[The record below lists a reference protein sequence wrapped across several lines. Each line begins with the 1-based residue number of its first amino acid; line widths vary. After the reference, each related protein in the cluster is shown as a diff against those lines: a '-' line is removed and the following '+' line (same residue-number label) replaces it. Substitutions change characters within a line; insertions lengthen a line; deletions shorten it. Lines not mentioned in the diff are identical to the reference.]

1 MFNILKKLIQ
11 KLFSRHKKETRSS
24 QRTFNVK
31 VYTNTPSEHLDE
43 CSGDKT
49 FEKDK
54 KGELEKES
62 EQPSISVKAAV
73 EISSDESSDNEI
85 IDVESLELEEEND
98 QITVPTEEIG
108 TVETEEVV
116 ITSLNDS
123 EEPGEDENVRDDKIE
138 ELELGE
144 ESDQSSG
151 FVEEA
156 VEISSDESS
165 DNEII
170 DVESLE
176 LEEENDQITV
186 PTEEIGTVETE
197 EVVITSLN
205 DSEEPGE
212 DENVRDDKI
221 EELELGEESDQ
232 SSGFVEEAVEI
243 SSDESTDNEITE
255 KVSLELEEDDQIT
268 VSIEESETVETGED
282 TVTNLDD
289 SGEDDEKEELIP
301 EEESEQPTAYVEEAV
316 ESSLEESSDNEVIE
330 KTESEQK
337 QTGISATEEENIE
350 VSEVQD
356 VTQSFEE
363 EEDEDNLTIEE
374 ALESMKKKKRVR
386 RTKTLEIKEPVE
398 QVVVDTSNLDMK
410 YQNIDVDINDFDT
423 MMNQLVGK
431 LSADKLIGLD
441 LLQIAGNDELKKK
454 IHARAIGHL
463 KVNYNKSSVV
473 LYEGINEIVVSL
485 VIIALDHYDGSLWDH
500 VQDEYNNLYVG
511 RSEQRVNALIRKILA
526 QSSNEPNNRY
536 INYVIRQTI
545 TPSYFVPDF
554 ITFAFDIYK
563 DTFKYELIDNSNIL
577 NEVLANVFIDISSKY
592 ESKNNQFKSKAKSY
606 KLIKTIRDIIDNI
619 DWFSELI
626 EYTKIILKYLDTYYW
641 NESKRNLPYFDYFEP
656 FFKDWI
662 SKNKIFFEAKERSN
676 HEKVQW
682 NATYSLKGVNVL
694 LHIPDHLISREYPAN
709 SIRIVVSHGSEVV
722 KVIDRPTITEVVGSN
737 LIIGNDV
744 VLENP
749 IGKVNYKIYSNSDV
763 IFDSKKT
770 LYREFLFFSENH
782 NEIKQGS
789 KYVGNIDVVGTDIKA
804 IKNIEVYYTN
814 QFYSIGNLVL
824 NEHESI
830 MMDDR
835 AVYTSY
841 SDDKM
846 LVGTKST
853 KAYISESIHHL
864 DIYTEVLGLIFT
876 CPKMDDKRI
885 QLQVNNSR
893 YLITDLSERGI
904 GDYTICEMSLDGY
917 TVQGFNYI
925 AVKELNTDST
935 LFKQSYFYCPEYT
948 HKCKLHNDEIVLNI
962 NCNLVEGK
970 EYIADT
976 KKDNMFELPF
986 TSQYFESELYLVPK
1000 VDIPVYRIEDG
1011 VWKPF
1016 REEISIKDITTYS
1029 KIWIDGIDFS
1039 QVKVSLPNKFVTDK
1053 LAVNYRDNKAYLP
1066 CAMIKGLESNGYAK
1080 CSINFYKDSLSVDS
1094 LNVYYRAVVDYKSM
1108 YMKYE
1113 NDDSV
1118 SISFNYFGKDDI
1130 TVKLF
1135 KGEECVCDVTTTD
1148 KPVHI
1153 KVPNIEKFTAYK
1165 IQILGGTNDIFS
1177 MNANQY
1183 NMYRKENIFFYD
1195 ANDIVGHTFNIDQG
1209 RGEVYDQ
1216 DNDEWYDKKLSF
1228 KYTTVHVDSMI
1239 EEDLYKVTVKHF
1251 DQKRRYKNN
1260 LQLLLTSEIVD
1271 GKFWCDISSEGD
1283 LLLYDNIAKSIV
1295 FIENKS
1301 TRKNLDIQEYRIS
1314 YVE

>member
-11 KLFSRHKKETRSS
+11 RLFSRQKKETRSS
-24 QRTFNVK
+24 QRASNVK
-31 VYTNTPSEHLDE
+31 VYTNKTSEHLGE
-43 CSGDKT
+43 CSEDETLEEGKNEELGLEEEREQTSGYVEETVEISSDNSSDNEIT
-49 FEKDK
+49 EKVGLESEEVNNQITVSTEESETVETEEVAVTSLDDSGEDEVIEDDK
-54 KGELEKES
+54 KEELNPEEES
-62 EQPSISVKAAV
+62 EQSSGFVEEPI
-73 EISSDESSDNEI
+73 EISSDESSENEI
-85 IDVESLELEEEND
+85 TEKINLELEEKND
-98 QITVPTEEIG
+98 QITASTEEAVTI
-108 TVETEEVV
+108 
-116 ITSLNDS
+116 LNDS
-123 EEPGEDENVRDDKIE
+123 EEAVEDDKKE
-138 ELELGE
+138 ELG
-144 ESDQSSG
+144 
-151 FVEEA
+151 
-156 VEISSDESS
+156 
-165 DNEII
+165 
-170 DVESLE
+170 
-176 LEEENDQITV
+176 
-186 PTEEIGTVETE
+186 P
-197 EVVITSLN
+197 
-205 DSEEPGE
+205 
-212 DENVRDDKI
+212 
-221 EELELGEESDQ
+221 
-232 SSGFVEEAVEI
+232 
-243 SSDESTDNEITE
+243 
-255 KVSLELEEDDQIT
+255 
-268 VSIEESETVETGED
+268 ED
-282 TVTNLDD
+282 TVDT
-289 SGEDDEKEELIP
+289 
-301 EEESEQPTAYVEEAV
+301 
-316 ESSLEESSDNEVIE
+316 SLEESSDNEII
-330 KTESEQK
+330 KNTESEER
-337 QTGISATEEENIE
+337 QTGILAAEEETIE
-350 VSEVQD
+350 VSENQD
-356 VTQSFEE
+356 GTQSFEE

-398 QVVVDTSNLDMK
+398 HVVVDTSNLDMK
-410 YQNIDVDINDFDT
+410 YQNIAVDFNDFDT

-454 IHARAIGHL
+454 IHTRAIEHL
-463 KVNYNKSSVV
+463 KVNYKKSSVV

-500 VQDEYNNLYVG
+500 VQDAYNDLYVG

-563 DTFKYELIDNSNIL
+563 DTFKYELIDNSNII

-641 NESKRNLPYFDYFEP
+641 NESKKNLPYFDYFEP

-682 NATYSLKGVNVL
+682 NATYSLKGINVL

-709 SIRIVVSHGSEVV
+709 SIKIVVSHGSEVV

-737 LIIGNDV
+737 LIVGNDV

-749 IGKVNYKIYSNSDV
+749 IGKVNYKIYSDSTV
-763 IFDSKKT
+763 IFDSKKA

-789 KYVGNIDVVGTDIKA
+789 KYVGNIDVVGKNIKA
-804 IKNIEVYYTN
+804 IKNIDVYHTS
-814 QFYSIGNLVL
+814 QFYSIGNLML

-835 AVYTSY
+835 VVYTSH
-841 SDDKM
+841 SDEKM

-853 KAYISESIHHL
+853 KAYVSESIHQL

-876 CPKMDDKRI
+876 CPKMDNKRI
-885 QLQVNNSR
+885 QLQVNDSR
-893 YLITDLSERGI
+893 YLITDLTERSI

-948 HKCKLHNDEIVLNI
+948 HKCKLHGGEIVLNI
-962 NCNLVEGK
+962 NCDIVEGK

-1016 REEISIKDITTYS
+1016 KEEISIKDITTYS

-1039 QVKVSLPNKFVTDK
+1039 QVKVSLPNKCVIDR

-1066 CAMIKGLESNGYAK
+1066 CAMIKGLESNGYAN

-1094 LNVYYRAVVDYKSM
+1094 LNVYYRAVLDHKSM
-1108 YMKYE
+1108 YMRYE
-1113 NDDSV
+1113 EDDNV

-1135 KGEECVCDVTTTD
+1135 KGEECVYDVTTTD
-1148 KPVHI
+1148 KPVRI

-1165 IQILGGTNDIFS
+1165 IQILGGINDIFS

-1195 ANDIVGHTFNIDQG
+1195 ANDIVGHTFKIDQG

-1228 KYTTVHVDSMI
+1228 KHTTVHVDSMI
-1239 EEDLYKVTVKHF
+1239 EEDLYMVTVKHF
-1251 DQKRRYKNN
+1251 DQKRRYKKS

>member
-123 EEPGEDENVRDDKIE
+123 EESGEDENVRDDKIE

-144 ESDQSSG
+144 ESDRSSG

-156 VEISSDESS
+156 VEISSEESS
-165 DNEII
+165 DNE
-170 DVESLE
+170 V
-176 LEEENDQITV
+176 
-186 PTEEIGTVETE
+186 
-197 EVVITSLN
+197 
-205 DSEEPGE
+205 
-212 DENVRDDKI
+212 
-221 EELELGEESDQ
+221 
-232 SSGFVEEAVEI
+232 
-243 SSDESTDNEITE
+243 TE

-301 EEESEQPTAYVEEAV
+301 EEESEQPTAYVEEEV

-337 QTGISATEEENIE
+337 QTAISATEEENIE
-350 VSEVQD
+350 VYEVQD
-356 VTQSFEE
+356 VTQSFKE

-374 ALESMKKKKRVR
+374 ALESVKKKKRVR
-386 RTKTLEIKEPVE
+386 RTKTLETKEPVE
-398 QVVVDTSNLDMK
+398 QVVVDTSNLDMR
-410 YQNIDVDINDFDT
+410 YQNIAVDINDFDT

-454 IHARAIGHL
+454 IHTRAIGHL

-676 HEKVQW
+676 HEKSTMECYVFFKG
-682 NATYSLKGVNVL
+682 NKCVITYS
-694 LHIPDHLISREYPAN
+694 
-709 SIRIVVSHGSEVV
+709 
-722 KVIDRPTITEVVGSN
+722 
-737 LIIGNDV
+737 
-744 VLENP
+744 
-749 IGKVNYKIYSNSDV
+749 
-763 IFDSKKT
+763 
-770 LYREFLFFSENH
+770 
-782 NEIKQGS
+782 
-789 KYVGNIDVVGTDIKA
+789 
-804 IKNIEVYYTN
+804 
-814 QFYSIGNLVL
+814 
-824 NEHESI
+824 
-830 MMDDR
+830 
-835 AVYTSY
+835 
-841 SDDKM
+841 
-846 LVGTKST
+846 
-853 KAYISESIHHL
+853 
-864 DIYTEVLGLIFT
+864 
-876 CPKMDDKRI
+876 
-885 QLQVNNSR
+885 
-893 YLITDLSERGI
+893 
-904 GDYTICEMSLDGY
+904 
-917 TVQGFNYI
+917 
-925 AVKELNTDST
+925 
-935 LFKQSYFYCPEYT
+935 
-948 HKCKLHNDEIVLNI
+948 
-962 NCNLVEGK
+962 
-970 EYIADT
+970 
-976 KKDNMFELPF
+976 
-986 TSQYFESELYLVPK
+986 
-1000 VDIPVYRIEDG
+1000 
-1011 VWKPF
+1011 
-1016 REEISIKDITTYS
+1016 
-1029 KIWIDGIDFS
+1029 
-1039 QVKVSLPNKFVTDK
+1039 
-1053 LAVNYRDNKAYLP
+1053 
-1066 CAMIKGLESNGYAK
+1066 
-1080 CSINFYKDSLSVDS
+1080 
-1094 LNVYYRAVVDYKSM
+1094 
-1108 YMKYE
+1108 
-1113 NDDSV
+1113 
-1118 SISFNYFGKDDI
+1118 
-1130 TVKLF
+1130 
-1135 KGEECVCDVTTTD
+1135 
-1148 KPVHI
+1148 
-1153 KVPNIEKFTAYK
+1153 
-1165 IQILGGTNDIFS
+1165 
-1177 MNANQY
+1177 
-1183 NMYRKENIFFYD
+1183 
-1195 ANDIVGHTFNIDQG
+1195 
-1209 RGEVYDQ
+1209 
-1216 DNDEWYDKKLSF
+1216 
-1228 KYTTVHVDSMI
+1228 
-1239 EEDLYKVTVKHF
+1239 
-1251 DQKRRYKNN
+1251 
-1260 LQLLLTSEIVD
+1260 
-1271 GKFWCDISSEGD
+1271 
-1283 LLLYDNIAKSIV
+1283 
-1295 FIENKS
+1295 
-1301 TRKNLDIQEYRIS
+1301 
-1314 YVE
+1314 

>member
-11 KLFSRHKKETRSS
+11 KLFSKHKKETCSS
-24 QRTFNVK
+24 QRTSNVK

-73 EISSDESSDNEI
+73 EISSNKSSDNEI

-98 QITVPTEEIG
+98 QITVLTEEIG
-108 TVETEEVV
+108 SVETEEVTV
-116 ITSLNDS
+116 TNPDDS
-123 EEPGEDENVRDDKIE
+123 GEDEVIEDDEKE
-138 ELELGE
+138 ELIPE
-144 ESDQSSG
+144 EGSEQSSG

-165 DNEII
+165 N
-170 DVESLE
+170 S
-176 LEEENDQITV
+176 
-186 PTEEIGTVETE
+186 
-197 EVVITSLN
+197 
-205 DSEEPGE
+205 
-212 DENVRDDKI
+212 
-221 EELELGEESDQ
+221 
-232 SSGFVEEAVEI
+232 
-243 SSDESTDNEITE
+243 EITE
-255 KVSLELEEDDQIT
+255 KVSLELEENDQIT
-268 VSIEESETVETGED
+268 VSIEESETVETEEVA
-282 TVTNLDD
+282 VTNLDD
-289 SGEDDEKEELIP
+289 SGEDEVIEDDEKEELVP
-301 EEESEQPTAYVEEAV
+301 EEESEQPTVYVEEAV

-363 EEDEDNLTIEE
+363 EEDEDSLTIEE

-386 RTKTLEIKEPVE
+386 RTKTLETKEPVE

-410 YQNIDVDINDFDT
+410 YQNIAVDINDFDT

-454 IHARAIGHL
+454 IHTRAIGHL

-682 NATYSLKGVNVL
+682 NATYSLKGINVL

-841 SDDKM
+841 SDEKM

-1108 YMKYE
+1108 YMRYE

-1118 SISFNYFGKDDI
+1118 SISFDYFGKDDI

-1148 KPVHI
+1148 KSVHI
-1153 KVPNIEKFTAYK
+1153 KVPNIEIFTAYK

>member
-11 KLFSRHKKETRSS
+11 RLFSRQKKETNSS
-24 QRTFNVK
+24 QSASNGK
-31 VYTNTPSEHLDE
+31 IYANKPSEDLDE
-43 CSGDKT
+43 CSEDVT
-49 FEKDK
+49 LTEDK
-54 KGELEKES
+54 KEELEEES
-62 EQPSISVKAAV
+62 EQPFISVKETV

-98 QITVPTEEIG
+98 QITVPTEDIG
-108 TVETEEVV
+108 TVETEEVA
-116 ITSLNDS
+116 ITSSNDS
-123 EEPGEDENVRDDKIE
+123 EESGEDENVRDDKIE

-144 ESDQSSG
+144 ESEQSSG

-156 VEISSDESS
+156 VEISSDGSS
-165 DNEII
+165 
-170 DVESLE
+170 
-176 LEEENDQITV
+176 
-186 PTEEIGTVETE
+186 
-197 EVVITSLN
+197 
-205 DSEEPGE
+205 
-212 DENVRDDKI
+212 
-221 EELELGEESDQ
+221 
-232 SSGFVEEAVEI
+232 
-243 SSDESTDNEITE
+243 DNEITE

-268 VSIEESETVETGED
+268 VSIEESETVETEEVA
-282 TVTNLDD
+282 VTNLDD
-289 SGEDDEKEELIP
+289 SGEDEVIEDDEKEELIP

-316 ESSLEESSDNEVIE
+316 ESSDNEVIE

-410 YQNIDVDINDFDT
+410 YQNIAVDINDFDT

-454 IHARAIGHL
+454 IHTRAIGHL
-463 KVNYNKSSVV
+463 KINYNKSSVV

-641 NESKRNLPYFDYFEP
+641 NESKENLPYFDYFEP

-682 NATYSLKGVNVL
+682 NATYSLKGINVL

-709 SIRIVVSHGSEVV
+709 SIRIVVSYGCEVV

-737 LIIGNDV
+737 LIVGNDV

-749 IGKVNYKIYSNSDV
+749 ISKVNYKIYSNSDV

-814 QFYSIGNLVL
+814 KFYSIGNLVL

-841 SDDKM
+841 SDEKM

-864 DIYTEVLGLIFT
+864 GIYTEVLGLIFT

-917 TVQGFNYI
+917 IVQGFNYI

-1039 QVKVSLPNKFVTDK
+1039 QVKASLPNKYVTDK
-1053 LAVNYRDNKAYLP
+1053 LAVNCRDNKAYLP

-1108 YMKYE
+1108 YMRYE

-1135 KGEECVCDVTTTD
+1135 KGEECVCDITTTD
-1148 KPVHI
+1148 KPVLI

-1195 ANDIVGHTFNIDQG
+1195 ANDIVGHTFKIDQG

-1228 KYTTVHVDSMI
+1228 KHTTVHVDSMI
-1239 EEDLYKVTVKHF
+1239 EEDLYKVTVNHF
-1251 DQKRRYKNN
+1251 DQKRRHKKN

>member
-11 KLFSRHKKETRSS
+11 KLFSKHKKETCSS
-24 QRTFNVK
+24 QRTSNVK

-85 IDVESLELEEEND
+85 IDVESLELEEKND

-108 TVETEEVV
+108 TVETEEVA
-116 ITSLNDS
+116 ITSSNDS
-123 EEPGEDENVRDDKIE
+123 EESSEHENVRDDRIE
-138 ELELGE
+138 ELELEE
-144 ESDQSSG
+144 ESEQSSG

-165 DNEII
+165 N
-170 DVESLE
+170 S
-176 LEEENDQITV
+176 
-186 PTEEIGTVETE
+186 
-197 EVVITSLN
+197 
-205 DSEEPGE
+205 
-212 DENVRDDKI
+212 
-221 EELELGEESDQ
+221 
-232 SSGFVEEAVEI
+232 
-243 SSDESTDNEITE
+243 EITE
-255 KVSLELEEDDQIT
+255 KVSLELEENDQIT
-268 VSIEESETVETGED
+268 VSIEESETVETEEVA
-282 TVTNLDD
+282 VTNLDD
-289 SGEDDEKEELIP
+289 SGEDEIIEDDEKEELVLK
-301 EEESEQPTAYVEEAV
+301 EESEQSSGFIEQAV
-316 ESSLEESSDNEVIE
+316 EISSEESSDNEVIE

-337 QTGISATEEENIE
+337 QMGILATEEETIE
-350 VSEVQD
+350 VSEVQN

-363 EEDEDNLTIEE
+363 EDNLTIEE

-410 YQNIDVDINDFDT
+410 YQNIAVDINDFDT

-454 IHARAIGHL
+454 IHTRAIGHL

-485 VIIALDHYDGSLWDH
+485 VIIALDHYDGNLWDH

-641 NESKRNLPYFDYFEP
+641 NESKENLPYFDYFEP

-662 SKNKIFFEAKERSN
+662 SKNKIFFEAKERSS

-763 IFDSKKT
+763 IFYSKKT

-841 SDDKM
+841 SDEKM

-1108 YMKYE
+1108 YMRYE

>member
-11 KLFSRHKKETRSS
+11 KLFSKHKKETCSS
-24 QRTFNVK
+24 QRTSNVK

-85 IDVESLELEEEND
+85 IDVESLELEEKND

-108 TVETEEVV
+108 TVETEEVA
-116 ITSLNDS
+116 ITSSNDS
-123 EEPGEDENVRDDKIE
+123 EESSEHENVRDDRIE
-138 ELELGE
+138 ELELEE
-144 ESDQSSG
+144 ESEQSSG

-165 DNEII
+165 N
-170 DVESLE
+170 S
-176 LEEENDQITV
+176 
-186 PTEEIGTVETE
+186 
-197 EVVITSLN
+197 
-205 DSEEPGE
+205 
-212 DENVRDDKI
+212 
-221 EELELGEESDQ
+221 
-232 SSGFVEEAVEI
+232 
-243 SSDESTDNEITE
+243 EITE
-255 KVSLELEEDDQIT
+255 KVSLELEENDQIT
-268 VSIEESETVETGED
+268 VSIEESETVETEEVA
-282 TVTNLDD
+282 VTNLDD
-289 SGEDDEKEELIP
+289 SGEDEIIEDDEKEELVLK
-301 EEESEQPTAYVEEAV
+301 EESEQLSGFIEQAV
-316 ESSLEESSDNEVIE
+316 EISSEESSDNEVIE

-337 QTGISATEEENIE
+337 QTGILATEEETIE
-350 VSEVQD
+350 VSEVQN

-363 EEDEDNLTIEE
+363 EDNLTIEE

-410 YQNIDVDINDFDT
+410 YQNIAVDINDFDT

-641 NESKRNLPYFDYFEP
+641 NESKKNLPYFDYFEP

-682 NATYSLKGVNVL
+682 NATYSLKGINVL
-694 LHIPDHLISREYPAN
+694 LHIPDHLISREYPAS

-841 SDDKM
+841 SDEKM

-904 GDYTICEMSLDGY
+904 GDHTICEMSLDGY

-925 AVKELNTDST
+925 AVKELNTDSI

-1039 QVKVSLPNKFVTDK
+1039 QVKVSLPNKYVTDK

-1108 YMKYE
+1108 YMRYE

-1118 SISFNYFGKDDI
+1118 SISFDYFGKDDI

-1135 KGEECVCDVTTTD
+1135 KGEECVCDVTTID

-1195 ANDIVGHTFNIDQG
+1195 ANDIVGHTFKIDQG

-1216 DNDEWYDKKLSF
+1216 DKDEWYDKKLSF
-1228 KYTTVHVDSMI
+1228 KHTTVHVDSMI
-1239 EEDLYKVTVKHF
+1239 EEDLYKVTVNHF
-1251 DQKRRYKNN
+1251 DQKRRHKKN

-1314 YVE
+1314 YVK

>member
-11 KLFSRHKKETRSS
+11 RLFSRQKKETRSS
-24 QRTFNVK
+24 QRASNVK
-31 VYTNTPSEHLDE
+31 VYTNKPSEHLDE
-43 CSGDKT
+43 CSEDETLEEGKNEELGLEEEREQTSGYVKETVEISSDNSSDNDIT
-49 FEKDK
+49 EKVGLESEEVINQITVSTEESETVETEEVAVTSLDNSGEDEVIEDDK
-54 KGELEKES
+54 KEELEPEEES
-62 EQPSISVKAAV
+62 EQSSVFV
-73 EISSDESSDNEI
+73 EEPIEISSDESSENEI
-85 IDVESLELEEEND
+85 TEKINLELEEKND
-98 QITVPTEEIG
+98 QITASTEEAVTI
-108 TVETEEVV
+108 
-116 ITSLNDS
+116 LNDS
-123 EEPGEDENVRDDKIE
+123 EESIEDDK
-138 ELELGE
+138 
-144 ESDQSSG
+144 
-151 FVEEA
+151 
-156 VEISSDESS
+156 
-165 DNEII
+165 
-170 DVESLE
+170 
-176 LEEENDQITV
+176 
-186 PTEEIGTVETE
+186 
-197 EVVITSLN
+197 
-205 DSEEPGE
+205 
-212 DENVRDDKI
+212 
-221 EELELGEESDQ
+221 
-232 SSGFVEEAVEI
+232 
-243 SSDESTDNEITE
+243 
-255 KVSLELEEDDQIT
+255 
-268 VSIEESETVETGED
+268 
-282 TVTNLDD
+282 
-289 SGEDDEKEELIP
+289 KEELGS
-301 EEESEQPTAYVEEAV
+301 EETVDT
-316 ESSLEESSDNEVIE
+316 SLEESSDNEVIE
-330 KTESEQK
+330 NTESEER
-337 QTGISATEEENIE
+337 QTGISAAEEETIE
-350 VSEVQD
+350 VSENQD
-356 VTQSFEE
+356 GIQSFDE

-410 YQNIDVDINDFDT
+410 YQNIAVDVNDFDT

-441 LLQIAGNDELKKK
+441 LLQIAGNDELKKR
-454 IHARAIGHL
+454 IHRRAIEHL
-463 KVNYNKSSVV
+463 KVNYKKSSVV

-500 VQDEYNNLYVG
+500 VQDAYNDLYVG

-563 DTFKYELIDNSNIL
+563 DTFKYELIDNSNII

-641 NESKRNLPYFDYFEP
+641 NESKKNLPYFDYFEP

-682 NATYSLKGVNVL
+682 NATYSLKGINVL

-737 LIIGNDV
+737 LIVGNDV

-749 IGKVNYKIYSNSDV
+749 IGKVNYKIYSDSTV
-763 IFDSKKT
+763 IFDSKKA

-789 KYVGNIDVVGTDIKA
+789 KYVGNIDVVGKDIKA
-804 IKNIEVYYTN
+804 ITNIDVYHTS
-814 QFYSIGNLVL
+814 QFYSIGNLML

-835 AVYTSY
+835 AVYTSH
-841 SDDKM
+841 SDEKM

-853 KAYISESIHHL
+853 KAYVSESIHHL
-864 DIYTEVLGLIFT
+864 DIYTAVLGLIFT

-893 YLITDLSERGI
+893 YLISDLSERSI

-948 HKCKLHNDEIVLNI
+948 HKCKLHGGEIVLNI
-962 NCNLVEGK
+962 NCDLVEGK

-1016 REEISIKDITTYS
+1016 KEEISIKDITTYS

-1039 QVKVSLPNKFVTDK
+1039 QVKVSLPNKCVIDK

-1066 CAMIKGLESNGYAK
+1066 CAMIKGLESNGYAN

-1108 YMKYE
+1108 YMRYE

-1153 KVPNIEKFTAYK
+1153 KVPNIEKFVAYK

-1195 ANDIVGHTFNIDQG
+1195 ANDIVGHTFKIDQG
-1209 RGEVYDQ
+1209 RGVVYDQ
-1216 DNDEWYDKKLSF
+1216 DNNEWYDKKLSF
-1228 KYTTVHVDSMI
+1228 KHTTVHVDSMI
-1239 EEDLYKVTVKHF
+1239 EEDLYMVTVKHF
-1251 DQKRRYKNN
+1251 DQKRRYKKS

>member
-11 KLFSRHKKETRSS
+11 KLFSKHKKETCSS
-24 QRTFNVK
+24 QRTSNVK

-85 IDVESLELEEEND
+85 IDVESLELEEKND

-108 TVETEEVV
+108 TVETEEVA
-116 ITSLNDS
+116 ITSSNDS
-123 EEPGEDENVRDDKIE
+123 EESSEHENVRDDRIE
-138 ELELGE
+138 ELELEE
-144 ESDQSSG
+144 ESEQSSG

-165 DNEII
+165 N
-170 DVESLE
+170 S
-176 LEEENDQITV
+176 
-186 PTEEIGTVETE
+186 
-197 EVVITSLN
+197 
-205 DSEEPGE
+205 
-212 DENVRDDKI
+212 
-221 EELELGEESDQ
+221 
-232 SSGFVEEAVEI
+232 
-243 SSDESTDNEITE
+243 EITE
-255 KVSLELEEDDQIT
+255 KVSLELEENDQIT
-268 VSIEESETVETGED
+268 VSIEESETVETEEVA
-282 TVTNLDD
+282 VTNLDD
-289 SGEDDEKEELIP
+289 SGEDEIIEDDEKEELVLK
-301 EEESEQPTAYVEEAV
+301 EESEQSSGFIEQAV
-316 ESSLEESSDNEVIE
+316 EISSEESSDNEVIE

-337 QTGISATEEENIE
+337 QMGILATEEETIE
-350 VSEVQD
+350 VSEVQN

-363 EEDEDNLTIEE
+363 EDNLTIEE

-410 YQNIDVDINDFDT
+410 YQNIAVDINDFDT

-454 IHARAIGHL
+454 IHTRAIGHL

-485 VIIALDHYDGSLWDH
+485 VIIALDHYDGNLWDH

-641 NESKRNLPYFDYFEP
+641 NESKKNLPYFDYFEP

-682 NATYSLKGVNVL
+682 NATYSLKGINVL
-694 LHIPDHLISREYPAN
+694 LHIPDHLISREYPAS
-709 SIRIVVSHGSEVV
+709 SIRVVVSHGSEVV

-737 LIIGNDV
+737 LIVGNDV

-841 SDDKM
+841 SDEKM

-904 GDYTICEMSLDGY
+904 GDHTICEMSLDGY

-1108 YMKYE
+1108 YMRYE

>member
-11 KLFSRHKKETRSS
+11 KLFSKHKKETCSS
-24 QRTFNVK
+24 QRTSNVK

-85 IDVESLELEEEND
+85 IDVESLELEEKND
-98 QITVPTEEIG
+98 QITVPTEDIG
-108 TVETEEVV
+108 TVETEEVA
-116 ITSLNDS
+116 ITSSNDS
-123 EEPGEDENVRDDKIE
+123 EESSEHENVRDDRIE
-138 ELELGE
+138 ELELEE
-144 ESDQSSG
+144 ESEQSSG

-165 DNEII
+165 N
-170 DVESLE
+170 S
-176 LEEENDQITV
+176 
-186 PTEEIGTVETE
+186 
-197 EVVITSLN
+197 
-205 DSEEPGE
+205 
-212 DENVRDDKI
+212 
-221 EELELGEESDQ
+221 
-232 SSGFVEEAVEI
+232 
-243 SSDESTDNEITE
+243 EITE
-255 KVSLELEEDDQIT
+255 KVSLELEENDQIT
-268 VSIEESETVETGED
+268 VSIEESETVETEEVA
-282 TVTNLDD
+282 VTNLDD
-289 SGEDDEKEELIP
+289 SGEDEIIEDDEKEELVLK
-301 EEESEQPTAYVEEAV
+301 EESEQSSGFIEQAV
-316 ESSLEESSDNEVIE
+316 EISSEESSDNEVIE

-337 QTGISATEEENIE
+337 QTGILATEEETIE
-350 VSEVQD
+350 VSEVQN

-363 EEDEDNLTIEE
+363 EDNLTIEE

-410 YQNIDVDINDFDT
+410 YQNIAVDINDFDT

-454 IHARAIGHL
+454 IHTRAIGHL
-463 KVNYNKSSVV
+463 KINYNKSSVV

-641 NESKRNLPYFDYFEP
+641 NESKENLPYFDYFEP

-662 SKNKIFFEAKERSN
+662 SKNKIFFEAKERSS

-841 SDDKM
+841 SDEKM

-1108 YMKYE
+1108 YMRYE

>member
-11 KLFSRHKKETRSS
+11 KLFSKHKKETCSS
-24 QRTFNVK
+24 QRTSNVK

-85 IDVESLELEEEND
+85 IDVESLELEEKND

-108 TVETEEVV
+108 TVETEEVA
-116 ITSLNDS
+116 ITSSNDS
-123 EEPGEDENVRDDKIE
+123 EESSEHENVRDDRIE
-138 ELELGE
+138 ELELEE
-144 ESDQSSG
+144 ESEQSSG

-165 DNEII
+165 N
-170 DVESLE
+170 S
-176 LEEENDQITV
+176 
-186 PTEEIGTVETE
+186 
-197 EVVITSLN
+197 
-205 DSEEPGE
+205 
-212 DENVRDDKI
+212 
-221 EELELGEESDQ
+221 
-232 SSGFVEEAVEI
+232 
-243 SSDESTDNEITE
+243 EITE
-255 KVSLELEEDDQIT
+255 KVSLELEENDQIT
-268 VSIEESETVETGED
+268 VSIEESETVETEEVA
-282 TVTNLDD
+282 VTNLDD
-289 SGEDDEKEELIP
+289 SGEDEIIEDDEKEELVLK
-301 EEESEQPTAYVEEAV
+301 EESEQLSGFIEQAV
-316 ESSLEESSDNEVIE
+316 EISSEESSDNEVIE

-337 QTGISATEEENIE
+337 QTGILATEEETIE
-350 VSEVQD
+350 VSEVQN

-363 EEDEDNLTIEE
+363 EDNLTIEE

-410 YQNIDVDINDFDT
+410 YQNIAVDINDFDT

-454 IHARAIGHL
+454 IHTRAIGHL

-485 VIIALDHYDGSLWDH
+485 VIIALDHYDGNLWDH

-641 NESKRNLPYFDYFEP
+641 NESKENLPYFDYFEP

-662 SKNKIFFEAKERSN
+662 SKNKIFFEAKERSS

-841 SDDKM
+841 SDEKM

-925 AVKELNTDST
+925 AVKELNTDSI

-1108 YMKYE
+1108 YMRYE

>member
-11 KLFSRHKKETRSS
+11 KLFSKHKKETCSS
-24 QRTFNVK
+24 QRTSNVK

-85 IDVESLELEEEND
+85 IDVESLELEEKND

-108 TVETEEVV
+108 TVETEEVA
-116 ITSLNDS
+116 ITSSNDS
-123 EEPGEDENVRDDKIE
+123 EESSEHENVRDDRIE
-138 ELELGE
+138 ELELEE
-144 ESDQSSG
+144 ESEQSSG

-165 DNEII
+165 N
-170 DVESLE
+170 S
-176 LEEENDQITV
+176 
-186 PTEEIGTVETE
+186 
-197 EVVITSLN
+197 
-205 DSEEPGE
+205 
-212 DENVRDDKI
+212 
-221 EELELGEESDQ
+221 
-232 SSGFVEEAVEI
+232 
-243 SSDESTDNEITE
+243 EITE
-255 KVSLELEEDDQIT
+255 KVSLELEENDQIT
-268 VSIEESETVETGED
+268 VSIEESETVETEEVA
-282 TVTNLDD
+282 VTNLDD
-289 SGEDDEKEELIP
+289 SGEDEIIEDDEKEELVLK
-301 EEESEQPTAYVEEAV
+301 EESEQLSGFIEQAV
-316 ESSLEESSDNEVIE
+316 EISSEESSDNEVIE

-337 QTGISATEEENIE
+337 QTGILATEEETIE
-350 VSEVQD
+350 VSEVQN

-363 EEDEDNLTIEE
+363 EDNLTIEE

-410 YQNIDVDINDFDT
+410 YQNIAVDINDFDT

-682 NATYSLKGVNVL
+682 NATYFLKGVNVL
-694 LHIPDHLISREYPAN
+694 LHIPDHLISREYPAS

-841 SDDKM
+841 SDEKM

-904 GDYTICEMSLDGY
+904 GDHTICEMSLDGY

-925 AVKELNTDST
+925 AVKELNTDSI

-1011 VWKPF
+1011 IWKPF
-1016 REEISIKDITTYS
+1016 KEEISIKDITTYS

-1108 YMKYE
+1108 YMRYE

-1135 KGEECVCDVTTTD
+1135 KGEECVCDVTATD

-1209 RGEVYDQ
+1209 
-1216 DNDEWYDKKLSF
+1216 
-1228 KYTTVHVDSMI
+1228 
-1239 EEDLYKVTVKHF
+1239 
-1251 DQKRRYKNN
+1251 
-1260 LQLLLTSEIVD
+1260 
-1271 GKFWCDISSEGD
+1271 
-1283 LLLYDNIAKSIV
+1283 
-1295 FIENKS
+1295 
-1301 TRKNLDIQEYRIS
+1301 
-1314 YVE
+1314 

>member
-11 KLFSRHKKETRSS
+11 KLFSRHKKGTRSS

-54 KGELEKES
+54 KGELKKES

-108 TVETEEVV
+108 TVETEEVA
-116 ITSLNDS
+116 ITSSNDS
-123 EEPGEDENVRDDKIE
+123 EESGEDENVRDDKIE
-138 ELELGE
+138 ELEE
-144 ESDQSSG
+144 ENNQSSG

-156 VEISSDESS
+156 VEISSEESS
-165 DNEII
+165 DNE
-170 DVESLE
+170 V
-176 LEEENDQITV
+176 
-186 PTEEIGTVETE
+186 
-197 EVVITSLN
+197 
-205 DSEEPGE
+205 
-212 DENVRDDKI
+212 
-221 EELELGEESDQ
+221 
-232 SSGFVEEAVEI
+232 
-243 SSDESTDNEITE
+243 TE

-268 VSIEESETVETGED
+268 VSIDESETVQTGEVA
-282 TVTNLDD
+282 VTNLDD
-289 SGEDDEKEELIP
+289 SGEDEVIEDDEKVELVP

-337 QTGISATEEENIE
+337 QTDISAAEEENIE
-350 VSEVQD
+350 VSEVQN

-386 RTKTLEIKEPVE
+386 RTKTLETKEPVE

-454 IHARAIGHL
+454 IHTRAIGHL

-694 LHIPDHLISREYPAN
+694 LHIPDHLFSREYPAN

-737 LIIGNDV
+737 LIIGNDL

-841 SDDKM
+841 SDEKM

-904 GDYTICEMSLDGY
+904 GDHTICEMSLDGY

-948 HKCKLHNDEIVLNI
+948 HKCKLHNDKIVLNI

-1011 VWKPF
+1011 IWKPF
-1016 REEISIKDITTYS
+1016 KEEISIKDITTYS

-1039 QVKVSLPNKFVTDK
+1039 QVKVSLPNKCVIDK
-1053 LAVNYRDNKAYLP
+1053 LAVNYRDNKAYIP

-1108 YMKYE
+1108 YMRYE

-1135 KGEECVCDVTTTD
+1135 KGEECVCDITTTD
-1148 KPVHI
+1148 KPVYI

-1195 ANDIVGHTFNIDQG
+1195 ANDIVGHTFSIDQG

-1228 KYTTVHVDSMI
+1228 KHTTVHVDSMI

-1251 DQKRRYKNN
+1251 DQKRRCKNN

>member
-24 QRTFNVK
+24 QRTSNVK

-43 CSGDKT
+43 CSEDKT
-49 FEKDK
+49 FEEDK
-54 KGELEKES
+54 KEEIEQES
-62 EQPSISVKAAV
+62 EQPSIFVKAAV

-85 IDVESLELEEEND
+85 INVESLELEEEND
-98 QITVPTEEIG
+98 QITVPTEEIE
-108 TVETEEVV
+108 TIETEEVA
-116 ITSLNDS
+116 ITSSNDS
-123 EEPGEDENVRDDKIE
+123 EESGEDENVRDDKIE

-144 ESDQSSG
+144 ESEQLSG

-165 DNEII
+165 
-170 DVESLE
+170 
-176 LEEENDQITV
+176 
-186 PTEEIGTVETE
+186 
-197 EVVITSLN
+197 
-205 DSEEPGE
+205 
-212 DENVRDDKI
+212 
-221 EELELGEESDQ
+221 
-232 SSGFVEEAVEI
+232 
-243 SSDESTDNEITE
+243 DNEITE

-289 SGEDDEKEELIP
+289 SGEDEVIEDDEKEELIP

-316 ESSLEESSDNEVIE
+316 ESSDNEVIE

-410 YQNIDVDINDFDT
+410 YQNIAVDINDFDT

-454 IHARAIGHL
+454 IHTRAIGHL
-463 KVNYNKSSVV
+463 KINYNKSSVV

-641 NESKRNLPYFDYFEP
+641 NESKENLPYFDYFEP

-682 NATYSLKGVNVL
+682 NATYSLKGINVL

-709 SIRIVVSHGSEVV
+709 SIRIVVSHGSEVI

-841 SDDKM
+841 SDEKM

-917 TVQGFNYI
+917 IVQGFNYI

-1039 QVKVSLPNKFVTDK
+1039 QVKVSLPNKYVTDK

-1108 YMKYE
+1108 YMRYE

-1118 SISFNYFGKDDI
+1118 SISFDYFGKDDI

-1135 KGEECVCDVTTTD
+1135 KGEECVCDITTTD
-1148 KPVHI
+1148 KPVLI

-1195 ANDIVGHTFNIDQG
+1195 ANDIVGHTFKIDQG

-1228 KYTTVHVDSMI
+1228 KHTTVHVDSMI
-1239 EEDLYKVTVKHF
+1239 EEDLYKVTVNHF
-1251 DQKRRYKNN
+1251 DQKKRHKRN

>member
-24 QRTFNVK
+24 QRTFNVQ

-123 EEPGEDENVRDDKIE
+123 EESGEDENVRDDKIE

-156 VEISSDESS
+156 VEISSEESS
-165 DNEII
+165 DNE
-170 DVESLE
+170 VTEKVSLE
-176 LEEENDQITV
+176 LEEDDQITV
-186 PTEEIGTVETE
+186 SIEESETVETE
-197 EVVITSLN
+197 EVAVTNLD
-205 DSEEPGE
+205 DSGE

-243 SSDESTDNEITE
+243 SSEESSDNEVTE

-301 EEESEQPTAYVEEAV
+301 EEESEQPTAYVEEVV

-337 QTGISATEEENIE
+337 QMGISATEEENIE

-386 RTKTLEIKEPVE
+386 RTKTLETKEPVE
-398 QVVVDTSNLDMK
+398 QVVVDTSNLDMR
-410 YQNIDVDINDFDT
+410 YQNIAVDINDFDT

-454 IHARAIGHL
+454 IHTRAIGHL

-641 NESKRNLPYFDYFEP
+641 NESKENLPYFDYFEP

-694 LHIPDHLISREYPAN
+694 LHIPDHLISRKYLAN

-814 QFYSIGNLVL
+814 QF
-824 NEHESI
+824 
-830 MMDDR
+830 
-835 AVYTSY
+835 
-841 SDDKM
+841 
-846 LVGTKST
+846 
-853 KAYISESIHHL
+853 
-864 DIYTEVLGLIFT
+864 F
-876 CPKMDDKRI
+876 
-885 QLQVNNSR
+885 
-893 YLITDLSERGI
+893 
-904 GDYTICEMSLDGY
+904 
-917 TVQGFNYI
+917 
-925 AVKELNTDST
+925 
-935 LFKQSYFYCPEYT
+935 EY
-948 HKCKLHNDEIVLNI
+948 
-962 NCNLVEGK
+962 
-970 EYIADT
+970 
-976 KKDNMFELPF
+976 P
-986 TSQYFESELYLVPK
+986 
-1000 VDIPVYRIEDG
+1000 
-1011 VWKPF
+1011 
-1016 REEISIKDITTYS
+1016 
-1029 KIWIDGIDFS
+1029 
-1039 QVKVSLPNKFVTDK
+1039 
-1053 LAVNYRDNKAYLP
+1053 
-1066 CAMIKGLESNGYAK
+1066 
-1080 CSINFYKDSLSVDS
+1080 
-1094 LNVYYRAVVDYKSM
+1094 
-1108 YMKYE
+1108 
-1113 NDDSV
+1113 
-1118 SISFNYFGKDDI
+1118 
-1130 TVKLF
+1130 
-1135 KGEECVCDVTTTD
+1135 
-1148 KPVHI
+1148 
-1153 KVPNIEKFTAYK
+1153 
-1165 IQILGGTNDIFS
+1165 
-1177 MNANQY
+1177 
-1183 NMYRKENIFFYD
+1183 
-1195 ANDIVGHTFNIDQG
+1195 
-1209 RGEVYDQ
+1209 
-1216 DNDEWYDKKLSF
+1216 
-1228 KYTTVHVDSMI
+1228 
-1239 EEDLYKVTVKHF
+1239 
-1251 DQKRRYKNN
+1251 
-1260 LQLLLTSEIVD
+1260 
-1271 GKFWCDISSEGD
+1271 
-1283 LLLYDNIAKSIV
+1283 
-1295 FIENKS
+1295 
-1301 TRKNLDIQEYRIS
+1301 
-1314 YVE
+1314 

>member
-54 KGELEKES
+54 KGELKKES
-62 EQPSISVKAAV
+62 KQPSISVKAAV

-108 TVETEEVV
+108 TVETEEVA
-116 ITSLNDS
+116 ITSSNDS
-123 EEPGEDENVRDDKIE
+123 EESGEDENVRDDKIE
-138 ELELGE
+138 ELGE
-144 ESDQSSG
+144 ESNQSSG

-156 VEISSDESS
+156 VEISSEESS
-165 DNEII
+165 DNE
-170 DVESLE
+170 V
-176 LEEENDQITV
+176 
-186 PTEEIGTVETE
+186 
-197 EVVITSLN
+197 
-205 DSEEPGE
+205 
-212 DENVRDDKI
+212 
-221 EELELGEESDQ
+221 
-232 SSGFVEEAVEI
+232 
-243 SSDESTDNEITE
+243 TE

-268 VSIEESETVETGED
+268 VSIEESETVETEEVA
-282 TVTNLDD
+282 VTNLDD
-289 SGEDDEKEELIP
+289 SGEDEVIEDDEKVELVP
-301 EEESEQPTAYVEEAV
+301 EEESKQPTAYVEEAV

-337 QTGISATEEENIE
+337 QTDISAAEEENIE

-356 VTQSFEE
+356 VPQSFEE
-363 EEDEDNLTIEE
+363 EEDEDNLIIEE

-386 RTKTLEIKEPVE
+386 RTKTLETKEPVE
-398 QVVVDTSNLDMK
+398 QVVVDTSNLDIK
-410 YQNIDVDINDFDT
+410 YQNIAVDINDFDT

-454 IHARAIGHL
+454 IHTRAIGHL

-789 KYVGNIDVVGTDIKA
+789 KCETKI
-804 IKNIEVYYTN
+804 N
-814 QFYSIGNLVL
+814 Q
-824 NEHESI
+824 
-830 MMDDR
+830 
-835 AVYTSY
+835 
-841 SDDKM
+841 
-846 LVGTKST
+846 
-853 KAYISESIHHL
+853 
-864 DIYTEVLGLIFT
+864 
-876 CPKMDDKRI
+876 
-885 QLQVNNSR
+885 
-893 YLITDLSERGI
+893 
-904 GDYTICEMSLDGY
+904 
-917 TVQGFNYI
+917 
-925 AVKELNTDST
+925 
-935 LFKQSYFYCPEYT
+935 
-948 HKCKLHNDEIVLNI
+948 
-962 NCNLVEGK
+962 
-970 EYIADT
+970 
-976 KKDNMFELPF
+976 
-986 TSQYFESELYLVPK
+986 
-1000 VDIPVYRIEDG
+1000 
-1011 VWKPF
+1011 
-1016 REEISIKDITTYS
+1016 
-1029 KIWIDGIDFS
+1029 
-1039 QVKVSLPNKFVTDK
+1039 
-1053 LAVNYRDNKAYLP
+1053 
-1066 CAMIKGLESNGYAK
+1066 
-1080 CSINFYKDSLSVDS
+1080 
-1094 LNVYYRAVVDYKSM
+1094 NV
-1108 YMKYE
+1108 
-1113 NDDSV
+1113 
-1118 SISFNYFGKDDI
+1118 
-1130 TVKLF
+1130 
-1135 KGEECVCDVTTTD
+1135 
-1148 KPVHI
+1148 
-1153 KVPNIEKFTAYK
+1153 
-1165 IQILGGTNDIFS
+1165 
-1177 MNANQY
+1177 
-1183 NMYRKENIFFYD
+1183 
-1195 ANDIVGHTFNIDQG
+1195 
-1209 RGEVYDQ
+1209 
-1216 DNDEWYDKKLSF
+1216 
-1228 KYTTVHVDSMI
+1228 
-1239 EEDLYKVTVKHF
+1239 
-1251 DQKRRYKNN
+1251 
-1260 LQLLLTSEIVD
+1260 
-1271 GKFWCDISSEGD
+1271 
-1283 LLLYDNIAKSIV
+1283 
-1295 FIENKS
+1295 
-1301 TRKNLDIQEYRIS
+1301 
-1314 YVE
+1314 

>member
-11 KLFSRHKKETRSS
+11 KLFSKHKKETCSS
-24 QRTFNVK
+24 QRTSNVK

-85 IDVESLELEEEND
+85 IDVESLELEEKND

-108 TVETEEVV
+108 TVETEEVA
-116 ITSLNDS
+116 ITSSNDS
-123 EEPGEDENVRDDKIE
+123 EESSEHENVRDDRIE
-138 ELELGE
+138 ELELEE
-144 ESDQSSG
+144 ESEQSSG

-165 DNEII
+165 N
-170 DVESLE
+170 S
-176 LEEENDQITV
+176 
-186 PTEEIGTVETE
+186 
-197 EVVITSLN
+197 
-205 DSEEPGE
+205 
-212 DENVRDDKI
+212 
-221 EELELGEESDQ
+221 
-232 SSGFVEEAVEI
+232 
-243 SSDESTDNEITE
+243 EITE
-255 KVSLELEEDDQIT
+255 KVSLELEENDQIT
-268 VSIEESETVETGED
+268 VSIEESETVETEEVA
-282 TVTNLDD
+282 VTNLDD
-289 SGEDDEKEELIP
+289 SGEDEIIEDDEKEELVLK
-301 EEESEQPTAYVEEAV
+301 EESEQLSGFIEQAV
-316 ESSLEESSDNEVIE
+316 EISSEESSDNEVIE

-337 QTGISATEEENIE
+337 QTGILATEEETIE
-350 VSEVQD
+350 VSEVQN

-363 EEDEDNLTIEE
+363 EDNLTIEE

-410 YQNIDVDINDFDT
+410 YQNIAVDINDFDT

-641 NESKRNLPYFDYFEP
+641 NESKKNLPYFDYFEP

-682 NATYSLKGVNVL
+682 NATYFLKGVNVL
-694 LHIPDHLISREYPAN
+694 LHIPDHLISREYPAS

-841 SDDKM
+841 SDEKM

-904 GDYTICEMSLDGY
+904 GDHTICEMSLDGY

-925 AVKELNTDST
+925 AVKELNTDSI

-1011 VWKPF
+1011 IWKPF
-1016 REEISIKDITTYS
+1016 KEEISIKDITTYS

-1108 YMKYE
+1108 YMRYE

-1135 KGEECVCDVTTTD
+1135 KGEECVCDVTATD

-1209 RGEVYDQ
+1209 
-1216 DNDEWYDKKLSF
+1216 
-1228 KYTTVHVDSMI
+1228 
-1239 EEDLYKVTVKHF
+1239 
-1251 DQKRRYKNN
+1251 
-1260 LQLLLTSEIVD
+1260 
-1271 GKFWCDISSEGD
+1271 
-1283 LLLYDNIAKSIV
+1283 
-1295 FIENKS
+1295 
-1301 TRKNLDIQEYRIS
+1301 
-1314 YVE
+1314 

>member
-11 KLFSRHKKETRSS
+11 KLFSRHKKEIRSS
-24 QRTFNVK
+24 QRTSNVK

-43 CSGDKT
+43 CSEDKT
-49 FEKDK
+49 FEEDK
-54 KGELEKES
+54 KEEIEQES
-62 EQPSISVKAAV
+62 EQPSIFVKAAV

-85 IDVESLELEEEND
+85 INVESLELEEEND
-98 QITVPTEEIG
+98 QITVPTEEIE
-108 TVETEEVV
+108 TIETEEVA
-116 ITSLNDS
+116 ITSSNDS
-123 EEPGEDENVRDDKIE
+123 EESGEDENVRDDKIE

-144 ESDQSSG
+144 ESEQLSG

-165 DNEII
+165 
-170 DVESLE
+170 
-176 LEEENDQITV
+176 
-186 PTEEIGTVETE
+186 
-197 EVVITSLN
+197 
-205 DSEEPGE
+205 
-212 DENVRDDKI
+212 
-221 EELELGEESDQ
+221 
-232 SSGFVEEAVEI
+232 
-243 SSDESTDNEITE
+243 DNEITE

-289 SGEDDEKEELIP
+289 SGEDEVIEDDEKEELIP

-316 ESSLEESSDNEVIE
+316 ESSDNEVIE

-410 YQNIDVDINDFDT
+410 YQNIAVDINDFDT

-454 IHARAIGHL
+454 IHTRAIGHL
-463 KVNYNKSSVV
+463 KINYNKSSVV

-641 NESKRNLPYFDYFEP
+641 NESKENLPYFDYFEP

-682 NATYSLKGVNVL
+682 NATYSLKGINVL

-709 SIRIVVSHGSEVV
+709 SIRIVVSHGSEVI

-841 SDDKM
+841 SDEKM

-917 TVQGFNYI
+917 IVQGFNYI

-1000 VDIPVYRIEDG
+1000 VDIPVYRIENG

-1039 QVKVSLPNKFVTDK
+1039 QVKISLPNKYVTDK

-1108 YMKYE
+1108 YMRYE

-1118 SISFNYFGKDDI
+1118 SISFDYFGKDDI

-1135 KGEECVCDVTTTD
+1135 KGEECVCDITTTD
-1148 KPVHI
+1148 KPVLI

-1195 ANDIVGHTFNIDQG
+1195 ANDIVGHTFKIDQG

-1228 KYTTVHVDSMI
+1228 KHTTVHVDSMI
-1239 EEDLYKVTVKHF
+1239 EEDLYKVTVNHF
-1251 DQKRRYKNN
+1251 DQKKRHKRN

>member
-11 KLFSRHKKETRSS
+11 KLFSRHKKGTRSS

-54 KGELEKES
+54 KGELKKES

-108 TVETEEVV
+108 TVETEEVA
-116 ITSLNDS
+116 ITSSNDS
-123 EEPGEDENVRDDKIE
+123 EESGEDENVRDDKIE
-138 ELELGE
+138 ELEE
-144 ESDQSSG
+144 ENNQSSG

-156 VEISSDESS
+156 VEISSEESS
-165 DNEII
+165 DNE
-170 DVESLE
+170 V
-176 LEEENDQITV
+176 
-186 PTEEIGTVETE
+186 
-197 EVVITSLN
+197 
-205 DSEEPGE
+205 
-212 DENVRDDKI
+212 
-221 EELELGEESDQ
+221 
-232 SSGFVEEAVEI
+232 
-243 SSDESTDNEITE
+243 TE

-268 VSIEESETVETGED
+268 VSIDESETVQTGEVA
-282 TVTNLDD
+282 VTNLDD
-289 SGEDDEKEELIP
+289 SGEDEVIEDDEKVELVP

-337 QTGISATEEENIE
+337 QMGISATEEENIE

-386 RTKTLEIKEPVE
+386 RTKTLETKEPVE
-398 QVVVDTSNLDMK
+398 QVVVDTSNLDIK
-410 YQNIDVDINDFDT
+410 YQNIAVDINDFDT

-454 IHARAIGHL
+454 IHTRAIGHL

-694 LHIPDHLISREYPAN
+694 LHIPDHLFSREYPAN

-789 KYVGNIDVVGTDIKA
+789 K
-804 IKNIEVYYTN
+804 
-814 QFYSIGNLVL
+814 
-824 NEHESI
+824 
-830 MMDDR
+830 
-835 AVYTSY
+835 
-841 SDDKM
+841 
-846 LVGTKST
+846 
-853 KAYISESIHHL
+853 
-864 DIYTEVLGLIFT
+864 
-876 CPKMDDKRI
+876 C
-885 QLQVNNSR
+885 
-893 YLITDLSERGI
+893 
-904 GDYTICEMSLDGY
+904 
-917 TVQGFNYI
+917 
-925 AVKELNTDST
+925 
-935 LFKQSYFYCPEYT
+935 
-948 HKCKLHNDEIVLNI
+948 
-962 NCNLVEGK
+962 
-970 EYIADT
+970 
-976 KKDNMFELPF
+976 
-986 TSQYFESELYLVPK
+986 
-1000 VDIPVYRIEDG
+1000 
-1011 VWKPF
+1011 
-1016 REEISIKDITTYS
+1016 
-1029 KIWIDGIDFS
+1029 
-1039 QVKVSLPNKFVTDK
+1039 
-1053 LAVNYRDNKAYLP
+1053 
-1066 CAMIKGLESNGYAK
+1066 
-1080 CSINFYKDSLSVDS
+1080 
-1094 LNVYYRAVVDYKSM
+1094 
-1108 YMKYE
+1108 
-1113 NDDSV
+1113 
-1118 SISFNYFGKDDI
+1118 
-1130 TVKLF
+1130 
-1135 KGEECVCDVTTTD
+1135 
-1148 KPVHI
+1148 
-1153 KVPNIEKFTAYK
+1153 
-1165 IQILGGTNDIFS
+1165 
-1177 MNANQY
+1177 
-1183 NMYRKENIFFYD
+1183 
-1195 ANDIVGHTFNIDQG
+1195 
-1209 RGEVYDQ
+1209 
-1216 DNDEWYDKKLSF
+1216 
-1228 KYTTVHVDSMI
+1228 
-1239 EEDLYKVTVKHF
+1239 
-1251 DQKRRYKNN
+1251 
-1260 LQLLLTSEIVD
+1260 
-1271 GKFWCDISSEGD
+1271 
-1283 LLLYDNIAKSIV
+1283 
-1295 FIENKS
+1295 ENK
-1301 TRKNLDIQEYRIS
+1301 ICY
-1314 YVE
+1314 

>member
-24 QRTFNVK
+24 QHTFNVK

-54 KGELEKES
+54 KGELKKES

-108 TVETEEVV
+108 TVETEEVA
-116 ITSLNDS
+116 ITSSNDS
-123 EEPGEDENVRDDKIE
+123 EESGEDENVRDDKIE
-138 ELELGE
+138 ELGE
-144 ESDQSSG
+144 ESNQSSG

-165 DNEII
+165 N
-170 DVESLE
+170 S
-176 LEEENDQITV
+176 
-186 PTEEIGTVETE
+186 
-197 EVVITSLN
+197 
-205 DSEEPGE
+205 
-212 DENVRDDKI
+212 
-221 EELELGEESDQ
+221 
-232 SSGFVEEAVEI
+232 
-243 SSDESTDNEITE
+243 EITE
-255 KVSLELEEDDQIT
+255 KVSLELEENDQIT
-268 VSIEESETVETGED
+268 VSIDESETVQTGEVA
-282 TVTNLDD
+282 VTNLDD
-289 SGEDDEKEELIP
+289 SGEDEVIEDDEKVELVP

-337 QTGISATEEENIE
+337 QMGISATEEENIE

-386 RTKTLEIKEPVE
+386 RTKTLETKEPVE
-398 QVVVDTSNLDMK
+398 QVVVDTSNLDIK
-410 YQNIDVDINDFDT
+410 YQNIAVDINDFDT

-454 IHARAIGHL
+454 IHTRAIGHL

-749 IGKVNYKIYSNSDV
+749 IGEVNYKIYSNSDV

-789 KYVGNIDVVGTDIKA
+789 K
-804 IKNIEVYYTN
+804 
-814 QFYSIGNLVL
+814 
-824 NEHESI
+824 
-830 MMDDR
+830 
-835 AVYTSY
+835 
-841 SDDKM
+841 
-846 LVGTKST
+846 
-853 KAYISESIHHL
+853 
-864 DIYTEVLGLIFT
+864 
-876 CPKMDDKRI
+876 C
-885 QLQVNNSR
+885 
-893 YLITDLSERGI
+893 
-904 GDYTICEMSLDGY
+904 
-917 TVQGFNYI
+917 
-925 AVKELNTDST
+925 
-935 LFKQSYFYCPEYT
+935 
-948 HKCKLHNDEIVLNI
+948 
-962 NCNLVEGK
+962 
-970 EYIADT
+970 
-976 KKDNMFELPF
+976 
-986 TSQYFESELYLVPK
+986 
-1000 VDIPVYRIEDG
+1000 
-1011 VWKPF
+1011 
-1016 REEISIKDITTYS
+1016 
-1029 KIWIDGIDFS
+1029 
-1039 QVKVSLPNKFVTDK
+1039 
-1053 LAVNYRDNKAYLP
+1053 
-1066 CAMIKGLESNGYAK
+1066 
-1080 CSINFYKDSLSVDS
+1080 
-1094 LNVYYRAVVDYKSM
+1094 
-1108 YMKYE
+1108 
-1113 NDDSV
+1113 
-1118 SISFNYFGKDDI
+1118 
-1130 TVKLF
+1130 
-1135 KGEECVCDVTTTD
+1135 
-1148 KPVHI
+1148 
-1153 KVPNIEKFTAYK
+1153 
-1165 IQILGGTNDIFS
+1165 
-1177 MNANQY
+1177 
-1183 NMYRKENIFFYD
+1183 
-1195 ANDIVGHTFNIDQG
+1195 
-1209 RGEVYDQ
+1209 
-1216 DNDEWYDKKLSF
+1216 
-1228 KYTTVHVDSMI
+1228 
-1239 EEDLYKVTVKHF
+1239 
-1251 DQKRRYKNN
+1251 
-1260 LQLLLTSEIVD
+1260 
-1271 GKFWCDISSEGD
+1271 
-1283 LLLYDNIAKSIV
+1283 
-1295 FIENKS
+1295 ENK
-1301 TRKNLDIQEYRIS
+1301 ICY
-1314 YVE
+1314 

>member
-11 KLFSRHKKETRSS
+11 KLFSKHKKETCSS
-24 QRTFNVK
+24 QRTSNVK

-85 IDVESLELEEEND
+85 IDVESLELEEKND

-108 TVETEEVV
+108 TVETEEVA
-116 ITSLNDS
+116 ITSSNDS
-123 EEPGEDENVRDDKIE
+123 EESSEHENVRDDRIE
-138 ELELGE
+138 ELELEE
-144 ESDQSSG
+144 ESEQSSG

-165 DNEII
+165 N
-170 DVESLE
+170 S
-176 LEEENDQITV
+176 
-186 PTEEIGTVETE
+186 
-197 EVVITSLN
+197 
-205 DSEEPGE
+205 
-212 DENVRDDKI
+212 
-221 EELELGEESDQ
+221 
-232 SSGFVEEAVEI
+232 
-243 SSDESTDNEITE
+243 EITE
-255 KVSLELEEDDQIT
+255 KVSLELEENDQIT
-268 VSIEESETVETGED
+268 VSIEESETVETEEVA
-282 TVTNLDD
+282 VTNLDD
-289 SGEDDEKEELIP
+289 SGEDEIIEDDEKEELVLK
-301 EEESEQPTAYVEEAV
+301 EESEQSSGFIEQAV
-316 ESSLEESSDNEVIE
+316 EISSEESSDNEVIE

-337 QTGISATEEENIE
+337 QTGILATEEETIE
-350 VSEVQD
+350 VSEVQN

-363 EEDEDNLTIEE
+363 EDNLTIEE

-410 YQNIDVDINDFDT
+410 YQNIAVDINDFDT

-454 IHARAIGHL
+454 IHTRAIGHL

-485 VIIALDHYDGSLWDH
+485 VIIALDHYDGNLWDH

-641 NESKRNLPYFDYFEP
+641 NESKENLPYFDYFEP

-662 SKNKIFFEAKERSN
+662 SKNKIFFEAKERSS

-782 NEIKQGS
+782 NEIKQGR

-841 SDDKM
+841 SDEKM

-1011 VWKPF
+1011 IWKPLK
-1016 REEISIKDITTYS
+1016 EEISIKDITTYS

-1108 YMKYE
+1108 YMRYE

>member
-31 VYTNTPSEHLDE
+31 VYTNTPSKHLDE

-123 EEPGEDENVRDDKIE
+123 EESGEDENVRDDKIE

-165 DNEII
+165 
-170 DVESLE
+170 
-176 LEEENDQITV
+176 
-186 PTEEIGTVETE
+186 
-197 EVVITSLN
+197 
-205 DSEEPGE
+205 
-212 DENVRDDKI
+212 
-221 EELELGEESDQ
+221 
-232 SSGFVEEAVEI
+232 
-243 SSDESTDNEITE
+243 DNEITE

-289 SGEDDEKEELIP
+289 SGEDEEKEELIP
-301 EEESEQPTAYVEEAV
+301 EKESEQPTAYVEEAV

-330 KTESEQK
+330 KTESKQK
-337 QTGISATEEENIE
+337 QRGISATEEENIE

-356 VTQSFEE
+356 VTQSFKEE
-363 EEDEDNLTIEE
+363 DDEDNLTIEE

-454 IHARAIGHL
+454 IHTSAIGHL

-782 NEIKQGS
+782 NEIKQES

-841 SDDKM
+841 SDEKM
-846 LVGTKST
+846 LVGTKSK

-904 GDYTICEMSLDGY
+904 GDHTICEMSLDGY

-1011 VWKPF
+1011 IWKPF
-1016 REEISIKDITTYS
+1016 KEEISIKDITTYS

-1080 CSINFYKDSLSVDS
+1080 CSINFYKDSLSIDS

-1108 YMKYE
+1108 YMRYE

-1135 KGEECVCDVTTTD
+1135 KGEECVCDVTATD

>member
-123 EEPGEDENVRDDKIE
+123 EESGEDENVRDDKIE

-144 ESDQSSG
+144 ESDRSSG

-156 VEISSDESS
+156 VEISSEESS
-165 DNEII
+165 DNE
-170 DVESLE
+170 V
-176 LEEENDQITV
+176 
-186 PTEEIGTVETE
+186 
-197 EVVITSLN
+197 
-205 DSEEPGE
+205 
-212 DENVRDDKI
+212 
-221 EELELGEESDQ
+221 
-232 SSGFVEEAVEI
+232 
-243 SSDESTDNEITE
+243 TE

-268 VSIEESETVETGED
+268 VSIEESETVETEEVA
-282 TVTNLDD
+282 VTNQDD

-301 EEESEQPTAYVEEAV
+301 EEESEQPTAYVEEEV

-337 QTGISATEEENIE
+337 QTAISATEEENIE
-350 VSEVQD
+350 VYEVQD
-356 VTQSFEE
+356 VTQSFKE

-374 ALESMKKKKRVR
+374 ALESVKKKKRVR
-386 RTKTLEIKEPVE
+386 RTKTLETKEPVE
-398 QVVVDTSNLDMK
+398 QVVVDTSNLDMR
-410 YQNIDVDINDFDT
+410 YQNIAVDINDFDT

-454 IHARAIGHL
+454 IHARAIRHL

-511 RSEQRVNALIRKILA
+511 RSEQRVSALIRKILA

-641 NESKRNLPYFDYFEP
+641 NESKKNLPYFDYFEP

-682 NATYSLKGVNVL
+682 NATYSLKGINVL
-694 LHIPDHLISREYPAN
+694 LHIPDHLISREYPAS

-841 SDDKM
+841 SDEKM

-904 GDYTICEMSLDGY
+904 GDHTICEMSLDGY

-925 AVKELNTDST
+925 AVKELNTDSI

-1039 QVKVSLPNKFVTDK
+1039 QVKVSLPNKYVTDK

-1108 YMKYE
+1108 YMRYE
-1113 NDDSV
+1113 YDDSV
-1118 SISFNYFGKDDI
+1118 SISFDYFGKDDI

-1135 KGEECVCDVTTTD
+1135 KGEECVCDVTTID

-1195 ANDIVGHTFNIDQG
+1195 ANDIVGHTFKIDQG

-1216 DNDEWYDKKLSF
+1216 DKDEWYDKKLSF
-1228 KYTTVHVDSMI
+1228 KHTTVHVDSMI
-1239 EEDLYKVTVKHF
+1239 EEDLYKVTVNHF
-1251 DQKRRYKNN
+1251 DQKRRHKKN

>member
-11 KLFSRHKKETRSS
+11 KLFSKHKKETCSS
-24 QRTFNVK
+24 QRTSNVK

-85 IDVESLELEEEND
+85 IDVESLELEEKND

-108 TVETEEVV
+108 TVETEEVA
-116 ITSLNDS
+116 ITSSNDS
-123 EEPGEDENVRDDKIE
+123 EESSEHENVRDDRIE
-138 ELELGE
+138 ELELEE
-144 ESDQSSG
+144 ESEQSSG

-165 DNEII
+165 N
-170 DVESLE
+170 S
-176 LEEENDQITV
+176 
-186 PTEEIGTVETE
+186 
-197 EVVITSLN
+197 
-205 DSEEPGE
+205 
-212 DENVRDDKI
+212 
-221 EELELGEESDQ
+221 
-232 SSGFVEEAVEI
+232 
-243 SSDESTDNEITE
+243 EITE
-255 KVSLELEEDDQIT
+255 KVSLELEENDQIT
-268 VSIEESETVETGED
+268 VSIEESETVETEEVA
-282 TVTNLDD
+282 VTNLDD
-289 SGEDDEKEELIP
+289 SGEDEIIEDDEKEELVLK
-301 EEESEQPTAYVEEAV
+301 EESEQLSGFIEQAV
-316 ESSLEESSDNEVIE
+316 EISSEESSDNEVIE

-337 QTGISATEEENIE
+337 QTGILATEEETIE
-350 VSEVQD
+350 VSEVQN

-363 EEDEDNLTIEE
+363 EDNLTIEE

-410 YQNIDVDINDFDT
+410 YQNIAVDINDFDT

-454 IHARAIGHL
+454 IHTRAIGHL

-485 VIIALDHYDGSLWDH
+485 VIIALDHYDGNLWDH

-641 NESKRNLPYFDYFEP
+641 NESKENLPYFDYFEP

-662 SKNKIFFEAKERSN
+662 SKNKIFFEAKERSS

-841 SDDKM
+841 SDEKM

-853 KAYISESIHHL
+853 KAYIRESIHHL

-1011 VWKPF
+1011 IWKPLK
-1016 REEISIKDITTYS
+1016 EEISIKDITTYS

-1108 YMKYE
+1108 YMRYE

>member
-11 KLFSRHKKETRSS
+11 KLFSKHKKETCSS
-24 QRTFNVK
+24 QRTSNVK

-85 IDVESLELEEEND
+85 IDVESLELEEKND

-108 TVETEEVV
+108 TVETEEVA
-116 ITSLNDS
+116 ITSSNDS
-123 EEPGEDENVRDDKIE
+123 EESSEHENVRDDRIE
-138 ELELGE
+138 ELELEE
-144 ESDQSSG
+144 ESEQSSG

-165 DNEII
+165 N
-170 DVESLE
+170 S
-176 LEEENDQITV
+176 
-186 PTEEIGTVETE
+186 
-197 EVVITSLN
+197 
-205 DSEEPGE
+205 
-212 DENVRDDKI
+212 
-221 EELELGEESDQ
+221 
-232 SSGFVEEAVEI
+232 
-243 SSDESTDNEITE
+243 EITE
-255 KVSLELEEDDQIT
+255 KVSLELEENDQIT
-268 VSIEESETVETGED
+268 VSIEESETVETEEVA
-282 TVTNLDD
+282 VTNLDD
-289 SGEDDEKEELIP
+289 SGEDEIIEDDEKEELVLK
-301 EEESEQPTAYVEEAV
+301 EESEQSSGFIEQAV
-316 ESSLEESSDNEVIE
+316 EISSEESSDNEVIE

-337 QTGISATEEENIE
+337 QTGILATEEETIE
-350 VSEVQD
+350 VSEVQN

-363 EEDEDNLTIEE
+363 EDNLTIEE

-410 YQNIDVDINDFDT
+410 YQNIAVDINDFDT

-454 IHARAIGHL
+454 IHTRAIGHL

-485 VIIALDHYDGSLWDH
+485 VIIALDHYDGNLWDH

-641 NESKRNLPYFDYFEP
+641 NESKENLPYFDYFEP

-662 SKNKIFFEAKERSN
+662 SKNKIFFEAKERSS

-841 SDDKM
+841 SDEKM

-1011 VWKPF
+1011 IWKPLK
-1016 REEISIKDITTYS
+1016 EEISIKDITTYS

-1108 YMKYE
+1108 YMRYE

-1153 KVPNIEKFTAYK
+1153 KVPNIEKITAYK

>member
-11 KLFSRHKKETRSS
+11 KLFSKHKKETCSS
-24 QRTFNVK
+24 QRTSNVK

-85 IDVESLELEEEND
+85 IDVESLELEEKND

-108 TVETEEVV
+108 TVETEEVA
-116 ITSLNDS
+116 ITSSNDS
-123 EEPGEDENVRDDKIE
+123 EESSEHENVRDDRIE
-138 ELELGE
+138 ELELEE
-144 ESDQSSG
+144 ESEQSSG

-165 DNEII
+165 N
-170 DVESLE
+170 S
-176 LEEENDQITV
+176 
-186 PTEEIGTVETE
+186 
-197 EVVITSLN
+197 
-205 DSEEPGE
+205 
-212 DENVRDDKI
+212 
-221 EELELGEESDQ
+221 
-232 SSGFVEEAVEI
+232 
-243 SSDESTDNEITE
+243 EITE
-255 KVSLELEEDDQIT
+255 KVSLELEENDQIT
-268 VSIEESETVETGED
+268 VSIEESETVETEEVA
-282 TVTNLDD
+282 VTNLDD
-289 SGEDDEKEELIP
+289 SGEDEIIEDDEKEELVLK
-301 EEESEQPTAYVEEAV
+301 EESEQSSGFIEQAV
-316 ESSLEESSDNEVIE
+316 EISSEESSDNEVIE

-337 QTGISATEEENIE
+337 QTGILATEEETIE
-350 VSEVQD
+350 VSEVQN

-363 EEDEDNLTIEE
+363 EDNLTIEE

-410 YQNIDVDINDFDT
+410 YQNIAVDINDFDT

-454 IHARAIGHL
+454 IHTRAIGHL

-485 VIIALDHYDGSLWDH
+485 VIIALDHYDGNLWDH

-641 NESKRNLPYFDYFEP
+641 NESKENLPYFDYFEP

-662 SKNKIFFEAKERSN
+662 SKNKIFFEAKERSS

-841 SDDKM
+841 SDEKM

-1000 VDIPVYRIEDG
+1000 VDIPAYRIEDG

-1108 YMKYE
+1108 YVRYE

>member
-11 KLFSRHKKETRSS
+11 KLFSRHKKGTRSS

-54 KGELEKES
+54 KGELKKES

-108 TVETEEVV
+108 TVETEEVA
-116 ITSLNDS
+116 ITSSNDS
-123 EEPGEDENVRDDKIE
+123 EESGEDENVRDDKIE
-138 ELELGE
+138 ELEE
-144 ESDQSSG
+144 ENNQSSG

-156 VEISSDESS
+156 VEISSEESS
-165 DNEII
+165 DNE
-170 DVESLE
+170 V
-176 LEEENDQITV
+176 
-186 PTEEIGTVETE
+186 
-197 EVVITSLN
+197 
-205 DSEEPGE
+205 
-212 DENVRDDKI
+212 
-221 EELELGEESDQ
+221 
-232 SSGFVEEAVEI
+232 
-243 SSDESTDNEITE
+243 TE

-268 VSIEESETVETGED
+268 VSIDESETVQTGEVA
-282 TVTNLDD
+282 VTNLDD
-289 SGEDDEKEELIP
+289 SGEDEVIEDDEKVELVP

-337 QTGISATEEENIE
+337 QTDISAAEEENIE
-350 VSEVQD
+350 VSEVQN

-386 RTKTLEIKEPVE
+386 RTKTLETKEPVE

-454 IHARAIGHL
+454 IHTRAIGHL

-563 DTFKYELIDNSNIL
+563 DTFKCELIDNSNIL
-577 NEVLANVFIDISSKY
+577 NEILANVFIDISSKY

-682 NATYSLKGVNVL
+682 NATYSLK
-694 LHIPDHLISREYPAN
+694 
-709 SIRIVVSHGSEVV
+709 
-722 KVIDRPTITEVVGSN
+722 
-737 LIIGNDV
+737 
-744 VLENP
+744 
-749 IGKVNYKIYSNSDV
+749 
-763 IFDSKKT
+763 
-770 LYREFLFFSENH
+770 
-782 NEIKQGS
+782 
-789 KYVGNIDVVGTDIKA
+789 
-804 IKNIEVYYTN
+804 
-814 QFYSIGNLVL
+814 
-824 NEHESI
+824 
-830 MMDDR
+830 
-835 AVYTSY
+835 
-841 SDDKM
+841 
-846 LVGTKST
+846 
-853 KAYISESIHHL
+853 
-864 DIYTEVLGLIFT
+864 
-876 CPKMDDKRI
+876 
-885 QLQVNNSR
+885 
-893 YLITDLSERGI
+893 
-904 GDYTICEMSLDGY
+904 
-917 TVQGFNYI
+917 
-925 AVKELNTDST
+925 
-935 LFKQSYFYCPEYT
+935 
-948 HKCKLHNDEIVLNI
+948 
-962 NCNLVEGK
+962 
-970 EYIADT
+970 
-976 KKDNMFELPF
+976 
-986 TSQYFESELYLVPK
+986 
-1000 VDIPVYRIEDG
+1000 
-1011 VWKPF
+1011 
-1016 REEISIKDITTYS
+1016 
-1029 KIWIDGIDFS
+1029 
-1039 QVKVSLPNKFVTDK
+1039 
-1053 LAVNYRDNKAYLP
+1053 
-1066 CAMIKGLESNGYAK
+1066 
-1080 CSINFYKDSLSVDS
+1080 
-1094 LNVYYRAVVDYKSM
+1094 
-1108 YMKYE
+1108 
-1113 NDDSV
+1113 
-1118 SISFNYFGKDDI
+1118 
-1130 TVKLF
+1130 
-1135 KGEECVCDVTTTD
+1135 
-1148 KPVHI
+1148 
-1153 KVPNIEKFTAYK
+1153 
-1165 IQILGGTNDIFS
+1165 
-1177 MNANQY
+1177 
-1183 NMYRKENIFFYD
+1183 
-1195 ANDIVGHTFNIDQG
+1195 
-1209 RGEVYDQ
+1209 
-1216 DNDEWYDKKLSF
+1216 
-1228 KYTTVHVDSMI
+1228 
-1239 EEDLYKVTVKHF
+1239 
-1251 DQKRRYKNN
+1251 
-1260 LQLLLTSEIVD
+1260 
-1271 GKFWCDISSEGD
+1271 
-1283 LLLYDNIAKSIV
+1283 
-1295 FIENKS
+1295 
-1301 TRKNLDIQEYRIS
+1301 
-1314 YVE
+1314 

>member
-49 FEKDK
+49 FEKVK

-108 TVETEEVV
+108 TGETEEVV

-123 EEPGEDENVRDDKIE
+123 EESGEDENVRDDKIE

-165 DNEII
+165 
-170 DVESLE
+170 
-176 LEEENDQITV
+176 
-186 PTEEIGTVETE
+186 
-197 EVVITSLN
+197 
-205 DSEEPGE
+205 
-212 DENVRDDKI
+212 
-221 EELELGEESDQ
+221 
-232 SSGFVEEAVEI
+232 
-243 SSDESTDNEITE
+243 DNEITE

-301 EEESEQPTAYVEEAV
+301 EEESEQPTAYVEEVV

-337 QTGISATEEENIE
+337 QTAISATEEENIE
-350 VSEVQD
+350 VYEVQD
-356 VTQSFEE
+356 VTQSFKE

-374 ALESMKKKKRVR
+374 ALESVKKKKRVR
-386 RTKTLEIKEPVE
+386 RTKTLETKEPVE

-454 IHARAIGHL
+454 IHTRAIGHL

-641 NESKRNLPYFDYFEP
+641 NESKENLPYFDYFEP

-814 QFYSIGNLVL
+814 QF
-824 NEHESI
+824 
-830 MMDDR
+830 
-835 AVYTSY
+835 
-841 SDDKM
+841 
-846 LVGTKST
+846 
-853 KAYISESIHHL
+853 
-864 DIYTEVLGLIFT
+864 F
-876 CPKMDDKRI
+876 
-885 QLQVNNSR
+885 
-893 YLITDLSERGI
+893 
-904 GDYTICEMSLDGY
+904 
-917 TVQGFNYI
+917 
-925 AVKELNTDST
+925 
-935 LFKQSYFYCPEYT
+935 EY
-948 HKCKLHNDEIVLNI
+948 
-962 NCNLVEGK
+962 
-970 EYIADT
+970 
-976 KKDNMFELPF
+976 P
-986 TSQYFESELYLVPK
+986 
-1000 VDIPVYRIEDG
+1000 
-1011 VWKPF
+1011 
-1016 REEISIKDITTYS
+1016 
-1029 KIWIDGIDFS
+1029 
-1039 QVKVSLPNKFVTDK
+1039 
-1053 LAVNYRDNKAYLP
+1053 
-1066 CAMIKGLESNGYAK
+1066 
-1080 CSINFYKDSLSVDS
+1080 
-1094 LNVYYRAVVDYKSM
+1094 
-1108 YMKYE
+1108 
-1113 NDDSV
+1113 
-1118 SISFNYFGKDDI
+1118 
-1130 TVKLF
+1130 
-1135 KGEECVCDVTTTD
+1135 
-1148 KPVHI
+1148 
-1153 KVPNIEKFTAYK
+1153 
-1165 IQILGGTNDIFS
+1165 
-1177 MNANQY
+1177 
-1183 NMYRKENIFFYD
+1183 
-1195 ANDIVGHTFNIDQG
+1195 
-1209 RGEVYDQ
+1209 
-1216 DNDEWYDKKLSF
+1216 
-1228 KYTTVHVDSMI
+1228 
-1239 EEDLYKVTVKHF
+1239 
-1251 DQKRRYKNN
+1251 
-1260 LQLLLTSEIVD
+1260 
-1271 GKFWCDISSEGD
+1271 
-1283 LLLYDNIAKSIV
+1283 
-1295 FIENKS
+1295 
-1301 TRKNLDIQEYRIS
+1301 
-1314 YVE
+1314 

>member
-123 EEPGEDENVRDDKIE
+123 EESGEDENVRDDKIE

-144 ESDQSSG
+144 ESDRSSG

-197 EVVITSLN
+197 
-205 DSEEPGE
+205 
-212 DENVRDDKI
+212 
-221 EELELGEESDQ
+221 
-232 SSGFVEEAVEI
+232 
-243 SSDESTDNEITE
+243 
-255 KVSLELEEDDQIT
+255 
-268 VSIEESETVETGED
+268 ED

-337 QTGISATEEENIE
+337 QMGISATEEENIE
-350 VSEVQD
+350 VHEVQD
-356 VTQSFEE
+356 VTQSFKE

-454 IHARAIGHL
+454 IHTRAIGHL

-563 DTFKYELIDNSNIL
+563 DTFKCELIDNSNIL

-694 LHIPDHLISREYPAN
+694 LHIPDHLISRKYLAN

-841 SDDKM
+841 SDEKM

-904 GDYTICEMSLDGY
+904 GDHTICEMSLDGY

-948 HKCKLHNDEIVLNI
+948 HKCKLHNDKIVLNI

-976 KKDNMFELPF
+976 KKDNMF
-986 TSQYFESELYLVPK
+986 
-1000 VDIPVYRIEDG
+1000 DN
-1011 VWKPF
+1011 
-1016 REEISIKDITTYS
+1016 
-1029 KIWIDGIDFS
+1029 GI
-1039 QVKVSLPNKFVTDK
+1039 
-1053 LAVNYRDNKAYLP
+1053 
-1066 CAMIKGLESNGYAK
+1066 
-1080 CSINFYKDSLSVDS
+1080 
-1094 LNVYYRAVVDYKSM
+1094 
-1108 YMKYE
+1108 
-1113 NDDSV
+1113 
-1118 SISFNYFGKDDI
+1118 
-1130 TVKLF
+1130 
-1135 KGEECVCDVTTTD
+1135 
-1148 KPVHI
+1148 
-1153 KVPNIEKFTAYK
+1153 
-1165 IQILGGTNDIFS
+1165 
-1177 MNANQY
+1177 
-1183 NMYRKENIFFYD
+1183 
-1195 ANDIVGHTFNIDQG
+1195 
-1209 RGEVYDQ
+1209 
-1216 DNDEWYDKKLSF
+1216 KLS
-1228 KYTTVHVDSMI
+1228 D
-1239 EEDLYKVTVKHF
+1239 
-1251 DQKRRYKNN
+1251 
-1260 LQLLLTSEIVD
+1260 
-1271 GKFWCDISSEGD
+1271 
-1283 LLLYDNIAKSIV
+1283 
-1295 FIENKS
+1295 
-1301 TRKNLDIQEYRIS
+1301 
-1314 YVE
+1314 